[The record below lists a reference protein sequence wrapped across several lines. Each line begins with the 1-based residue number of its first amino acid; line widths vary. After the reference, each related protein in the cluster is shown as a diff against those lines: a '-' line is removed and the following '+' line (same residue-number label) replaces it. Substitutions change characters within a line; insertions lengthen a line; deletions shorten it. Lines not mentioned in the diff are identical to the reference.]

1 MLRANDIRALNGIA
15 AEKDWLQTSRSESV
29 SLYVKREIWY
39 PVQSN
44 DIIVALG
51 GVEFDGESSRVA
63 GRVRELSAKGD
74 GAEPNEDWCLL
85 ARLLKEVCLAI
96 HMARSIVAYSQMMQ
110 VGCTIYPTLSEKGGN
125 SNNARQIAH

>member
-15 AEKDWLQTSRSESV
+15 AEKDWLQTFGSESV
-29 SLYVKREIWY
+29 SFYVTREIWY

-51 GVEFDGESSRVA
+51 GVEFDGEPSRVA

-74 GAEPNEDWCLL
+74 GTESNEDWCLL

-96 HMARSIVAYSQMMQ
+96 HMARQLLSIH
-110 VGCTIYPTLSEKGGN
+110 
-125 SNNARQIAH
+125 R